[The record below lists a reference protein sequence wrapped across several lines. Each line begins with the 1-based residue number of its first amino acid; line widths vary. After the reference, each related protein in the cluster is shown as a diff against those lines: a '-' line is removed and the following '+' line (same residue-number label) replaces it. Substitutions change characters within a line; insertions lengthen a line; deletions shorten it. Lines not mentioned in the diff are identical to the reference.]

1 MVKAKAAAADVRI
14 PQNRDEAAAMIAEY
28 GAAARELLLLEAE
41 LKETLANAKK
51 DVEERAKPHMK
62 AALDLFRGIQLYCDA
77 NRQQLLANTGTK
89 TVDFGTGTAKW
100 RYNPPK
106 VRIAGGAD
114 GEEVVIDLIALKKA
128 EAMARDDAATE
139 AAYGNFLRVKVE
151 IDREAMLKN
160 PDLARTITGVTI
172 PKGSETFE
180 IEPFG
185 AELSESAA

>member
-1 MVKAKAAAADVRI
+1 MVKAKAAAADVRV
-14 PQNRDEAAAMIAEY
+14 PQNREEAASMIAEY
-28 GAAARELLLLEAE
+28 GAAAIEVARIEAG
-41 LKETLANAKK
+41 LKQTLADAKK
-51 DVEERAKPHMK
+51 AAEDLAAPFVKK
-62 AALDLFRGIQLYCDA
+62 AEDIYKGLHTYCAA
-77 NRQQLLANTGTK
+77 NRQQLLGNSGTK

-106 VRIAGGAD
+106 VKISG
-114 GEEVVIDLIALKKA
+114 GEEAVLDLIAQKKA
-128 EAMARDDAATE
+128 DAMAKDDLASE

-172 PKGSETFE
+172 PKGTETFE

-185 AELSESAA
+185 AEISENAA